1 VPGPFAITSEL
12 DRRYRCVLLSVDV
25 LLGELMLLSLDIDDV
40 SPLDGAIV
48 LSVVTPVLGLVVGL
62 VLVVSYPPELG
73 AVVLVVS

>member
-1 VPGPFAITSEL
+1 M
-12 DRRYRCVLLSVDV
+12 LLSVDV

-40 SPLDGAIV
+40 SPLAGAIV
-48 LSVVTPVLGLVVGL
+48 VSVVTPVLGLVVGL

>member
-1 VPGPFAITSEL
+1 MPGPFAITSEL
-12 DRRYRCVLLSVDV
+12 EPRYRWVLLSVDV

-40 SPLDGAIV
+40 SPLAGAIV